1 MSAALSFSASL
12 NLFRHRAWLLR
23 AEEEPPVPPDDPTRN
38 PNWCWTHGQI
48 YPACAGQHEEQ
59 K

>member
-1 MSAALSFSASL
+1 MGALSFSASL
-12 NLFRHRAWLLR
+12 DLLLRRAWLLR
-23 AEEEPPVPPDDPTRN
+23 AEEAPPVPPDDPTRD
-38 PNWCWTHGQI
+38 PNYCWTHGQI